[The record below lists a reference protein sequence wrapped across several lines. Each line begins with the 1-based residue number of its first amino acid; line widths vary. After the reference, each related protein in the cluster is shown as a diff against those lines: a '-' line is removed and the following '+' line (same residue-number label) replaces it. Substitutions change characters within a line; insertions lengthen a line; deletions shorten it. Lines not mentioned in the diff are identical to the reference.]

1 MNMKKFIAGFAS
13 AVVAASAVMTVSV
26 SAAEVTIPYN
36 GPSEGAFKNE
46 SNFARLNIL
55 NTWTSPQ
62 ISDIDGEKAA
72 VNEYI
77 DVTFTISG
85 LGDQVTNLDDTG
97 TATDSYIAYLCGMVG
112 TDGGR
117 HDLNAIEAAGDT
129 PIDITGDGQYTARYH
144 LAEGSESIS
153 CLYIQTNINLW
164 NRAGFDGN
172 DPASTGIN
180 ITVDSITTD
189 DGVEESTEAPT
200 DAPVTTVADEGDSQT
215 TTAKPDDDKKTTTT
229 AKADDKKTTTTA
241 KKGETAAAT
250 GDAGVVTAVAVLG
263 VAAACAFV
271 VRKRK

>member
-1 MNMKKFIAGFAS
+1 MNMKKFIAGIAS
-13 AVVAASAVMTVSV
+13 AVVAASAAMAVSV
-26 SAAEVTIPYN
+26 SAAEVDIPYS
-36 GPSEGAFKNE
+36 GPSEGAYKNE
-46 SNFARLNIL
+46 SNEARVNIF
-55 NTWTSPQ
+55 NVWTTPQ
-62 ISDIDGEKAA
+62 ISDIDGDHTA

-85 LGDQVTNLDDTG
+85 LGDQVTNLDDMG
-97 TATDSYIAYLCGMVG
+97 NATDSYIAYLCGQVG

-117 HDLNAIEAAGDT
+117 HGLSAIEAAGDT
-129 PIDITGDGQYTARYH
+129 PVDITGDGQYTARYH

-180 ITVDSITTD
+180 ITVDSIKTD
-189 DGVEESTEAPT
+189 DGVVAEDPTEAPT
-200 DAPVTTVADEGDSQT
+200 TAAPAADDKT
-215 TTAKPDDDKKTTTT
+215 TTAKPGASDSKTTTT

-250 GDAGVVTAVAVLG
+250 GDAGIVTAVAALG